1 MLHNTAVY
9 ILPARLYTLRLFI
22 SLLLSYILY
31 LLEEEEEEEK
41 FISIISNACCISLKE
56 LFNYIFL

>member
-31 LLEEEEEEEK
+31 LLEEEEEEESS
-41 FISIISNACCISLKE
+41 FQSSQMRAASA
-56 LFNYIFL
+56 